1 MKKVLVDLTE
11 TFALGKKIAEAL
23 PENGVVAFYGELG
36 AGKTTIIKSI
46 ASTLAKI
53 DPSEVTSPT
62 FSYMHI
68 YPNDVYH
75 FDLYRIRD
83 VKEFVFMGFG
93 EYLRKGICL
102 IEWAERIAEILPE
115 DALKIHIRHVDQNTR
130 EISYES

>member
-1 MKKVLVDLTE
+1 MRKVLFDLEE
-11 TFALGKKIAEAL
+11 TVALGKEIAKVL
-23 PENGVVAFYGELG
+23 PENGVVAFFGELG

-68 YPNDVYH
+68 YPNDVFH

-83 VKEFVFMGFG
+83 EKEFIFMGFG

-102 IEWAERIAEILPE
+102 IEWAERIRPILPE
-115 DALKIHIRHVDQNTR
+115 NTLRIRIRHVDENIR
-130 EISYES
+130 EITYES